1 VQIRRNAYFAIHE
14 APQSEVSGAAAA
26 AEEAHMAAD
35 AMLLEPIATFPVSQA
50 SAPAAVRHR
59 GVATAPSWRPA
70 GRVKLTDEQLSRL
83 VRRVGDQALAMLYA
97 RHHGAIERFCLGL
110 LRHRE
115 DAAEAAQDAWVRACS
130 VLLDGRADVVRF
142 RPWLYAIARN
152 ACVDRARERRRVEAT
167 EPADLDLPGAPS
179 ADEALAAR
187 DEVRGL
193 LADLALLSERQRSA
207 LLLRDVAGLSPV
219 EAGEALGTTAERVTW
234 LAADA
239 RRSLE
244 ERRAGR
250 DLGCDAVRDDL
261 QGRRVGNRRL
271 RAHLDQCAAC
281 RSFERG
287 RRGRALSA
295 RCFGPIWMLRPA
307 AERLLA
313 LFGGGDGPC
322 ALAKPLA
329 AGTAAIA
336 LAAGGHAATQR
347 DGRRPPPAPPRVVVA
362 SAPAIAVTAPQAI
375 AKPAARTRPARGGA
389 AAAALHVVATHR
401 RSAPRVAVVAPPAA
415 PAVPGPAAAPAVHF
429 PAAPPPGHPSSPAA
443 ASATT
448 ATVARAVAPV
458 TAVAGSVGQ
467 VATRAVAVTTGLRIG
482 AGSSLVRPGGP

>member
-1 VQIRRNAYFAIHE
+1 
-14 APQSEVSGAAAA
+14 
-26 AEEAHMAAD
+26 MAAD
-35 AMLLEPIATFPVSQA
+35 AMLLEPIATFPVSRS

-59 GVATAPSWRPA
+59 GLATPPSWRPA

-97 RHHGAIERFCLGL
+97 RHHAAIERFCLGL

-115 DAAEAAQDAWVRACS
+115 DAAEAAQEAWVRACC
-130 VLLDGRADVVRF
+130 VLMEGRADVVRF

-167 EPADLDLPGAPS
+167 EPAELDLPGAPA

-219 EAGEALGTTAERVTW
+219 EAGEALGTTADRVTW

-250 DLGCDAVRDDL
+250 DLGCDAVRHDL
-261 QGRRVGNRRL
+261 EARRVGNRRL

-295 RCFGPIWMLRPA
+295 RCFGPVWLLRPA

-313 LFGGGDGPC
+313 LLGGGDGPA
-322 ALAKPLA
+322 ALGKPLA
-329 AGTAAIA
+329 AGAAGLV
-336 LAAGGHAATQR
+336 LAAGGHAVTQR
-347 DGRRPPPAPPRVVVA
+347 DGHGATAPPRPVAVA
-362 SAPAIAVTAPQAI
+362 SAPAIAVPATQAV
-375 AKPAARTRPARGGA
+375 ARHGARSRPARSA
-389 AAAALHVVATHR
+389 AAAAPHR
-401 RSAPRVAVVAPPAA
+401 RTGLWVAVVAAPARLAVRRPAAVVAPAA
-415 PAVPGPAAAPAVHF
+415 PARARPASGPASTPATV
-429 PAAPPPGHPSSPAA
+429 
-443 ASATT
+443 ATAT
-448 ATVARAVAPV
+448 ATVARTVAPV
-458 TAVAGSVGQ
+458 TAVAGGVRQ
-467 VATRAVAVTTGLRIG
+467 ITTRAVAATTGLSIG
-482 AGSSLVRPGGP
+482 AGSSLVRPAGP

>member
-1 VQIRRNAYFAIHE
+1 M
-14 APQSEVSGAAAA
+14 S
-26 AEEAHMAAD
+26 AD
-35 AMLLEPIATFPVSQA
+35 AMLLEPIATFPVSRS

-83 VRRVGDQALAMLYA
+83 VRRVGDEALALLYA
-97 RHHGAIERFCLGL
+97 RHHAAIERFCLGL

-115 DAAEAAQDAWVRACS
+115 DAAEAAQEAWARACC
-130 VLLDGRADVVRF
+130 VLLEGRADVVRF

-167 EPADLDLPGAPS
+167 EPGELDLPCAPG

-187 DEVRGL
+187 DEVLRL

-207 LLLRDVAGLSPV
+207 LLLRDVAGLSPA
-219 EAGEALGTTAERVTW
+219 EAGEALGTTADRVTW

-239 RRSLE
+239 RRALE

-250 DLGCDAVRDDL
+250 DLGCDAVRHDL

-271 RAHLDQCAAC
+271 RAHIDQCAAC

-287 RRGRALSA
+287 RRGHALSA
-295 RCFGPIWMLRPA
+295 RCFGPVWLLRPA

-313 LFGGGDGPC
+313 LLGGGGGDGPA

-329 AGTAAIA
+329 AGTAALV
-336 LAAGGHAATQR
+336 LAAGGHVATQR
-347 DGRRPPPAPPRVVVA
+347 EGHPAPPPAPRAAIA
-362 SAPAIAVTAPQAI
+362 SAPAIAVAALEATV
-375 AKPAARTRPARGGA
+375 KPAARTRPARTAGPARWEA
-389 AAAALHVVATHR
+389 ARPTHLAVLAEQLPAN
-401 RSAPRVAVVAPPAA
+401 APAGTAPPAE
-415 PAVPGPAAAPAVHF
+415 
-429 PAAPPPGHPSSPAA
+429 
-443 ASATT
+443 
-448 ATVARAVAPV
+448 
-458 TAVAGSVGQ
+458 
-467 VATRAVAVTTGLRIG
+467 
-482 AGSSLVRPGGP
+482 